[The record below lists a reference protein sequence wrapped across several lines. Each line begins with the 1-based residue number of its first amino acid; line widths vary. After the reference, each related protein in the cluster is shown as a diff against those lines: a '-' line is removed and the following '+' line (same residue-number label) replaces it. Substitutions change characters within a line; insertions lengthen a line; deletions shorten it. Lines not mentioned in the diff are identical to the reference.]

1 MGSLARRLPGT
12 PPVLPGYTHV
22 RALGTGGFADVFLY
36 EQALPRRTI
45 AVKVLLTDAI
55 PGDLR
60 TAFLQ
65 ETNTLAHLATHP
77 HVLTMYE
84 AGIAADGRPYLV
96 TEFCPTGYGDRFRN
110 ERIPVDEVIAT
121 GIGIGAALETAHAA
135 GVLHRDIK
143 PANILMTSF
152 GRPVLADFGIAAT
165 LSRIHQEDQ
174 DSVGLSVPWAA
185 PEMLEGSSPGS
196 VESEVWSFGATLFAL
211 LAGRSPFEKPGGPN
225 DRRALARRIM
235 GHSGP
240 APLDRPDAPREL
252 LRLIS
257 DCLNK
262 NPKKRPASILEVLQR
277 LQLAE
282 SEMGLR
288 PSRLELAPSLQAPFA
303 SDGTSAASQGI
314 AGTSSGR
321 LGGLSSAHGVDET
334 TGRPRRRRT
343 AASTSQFDDATQVR
357 AGGFSQAQRAPGLG
371 KRWQWITAAGV
382 AVLVAALAV
391 AAWIN
396 PWGAPGAQIAAV
408 DASSSDGA
416 VVFNWAPPEGGADA
430 YEVRVEGRPAVQQEG
445 LSYTVETTKPGQ
457 RVCVTVAVVKSGKTA
472 EASAPRCA
480 RSKEGQ

>member
-1 MGSLARRLPGT
+1 M
-12 PPVLPGYTHV
+12 

-36 EQALPRRTI
+36 EQAMPRRTI
-45 AVKVLLTDAI
+45 AVKVLLTDAV

-121 GIGIGAALETAHAA
+121 GIGIGAALETAHTA

-143 PANILMTSF
+143 PANILMTGF

-174 DSVGLSVPWAA
+174 DAVGLSVPWAA
-185 PEMLEGSSPGS
+185 PEMLEGSSSGS
-196 VESEVWSFGATLFAL
+196 VAAEVWSFGATLFAL
-211 LAGRSPFEKPGGPN
+211 LGGRSPFEKPGGPN

-235 GHSGP
+235 GHAGP
-240 APLDRPDAPREL
+240 AQLDRPDAPREL
-252 LRLIS
+252 LRLVS
-257 DCLNK
+257 DCLTK

-282 SEMGLR
+282 TEMGMR
-288 PSRLELAPSLQAPFA
+288 PSRLELAATLQEPLAMQHAGAAP
-303 SDGTSAASQGI
+303 QGI

-321 LGGLSSAHGVDET
+321 LGALSSAGAVDET
-334 TGRPRRRRT
+334 TGRPRRRR
-343 AASTSQFDDATQVR
+343 AALSTSQFDDATQVR
-357 AGGFSQAQRAPGLG
+357 AGGFSKAQRAPGFG
-371 KRWQWITAAGV
+371 KRWQWITAA
-382 AVLVAALAV
+382 AV
-391 AAWIN
+391 AGLAATAAIVALVN
-396 PWGAPGAQIAAV
+396 PWGATGTELAV
-408 DASSSDGA
+408 VEASSSDGA
-416 VVFNWAPPEGGADA
+416 VVFHWTPPEGGADA
-430 YEVRVEGRPAVQQEG
+430 YEVRVEGRPAVQQQG
-445 LSYTVETTKPGQ
+445 MSYTVETTKAGQ
-457 RVCVTVAVVKSGKTA
+457 RVCVTVAAVKGGA
-472 EASAPRCA
+472 VAQASPPRCA
-480 RSKEGQ
+480 RSKEGK

>member
-1 MGSLARRLPGT
+1 M
-12 PPVLPGYTHV
+12 

-143 PANILMTSF
+143 PANILITTF

-165 LSRIHQEDQ
+165 LSRLHQEDQ

-185 PEMLEGSSPGS
+185 PEMLDGSSPGS
-196 VESEVWSFGATLFAL
+196 VAAEVWSLGASLFAL

-225 DRRALARRIM
+225 DRRALAKRIM

-240 APLDRPDAPREL
+240 AAVDRPDAPREL
-252 LRLIS
+252 LRLIE

-262 NPKKRPASILEVLQR
+262 NPKKRPASVLEVLRR

-282 SEMGLR
+282 TELGMR
-288 PSRLELAPSLQAPFA
+288 PSRLELAAALQAPLPA
-303 SDGTSAASQGI
+303 ITSAEVPRGV
-314 AGTSSGR
+314 AGTSTGR
-321 LGGLSSAHGVDET
+321 LGGLSSAEAVDES

-343 AASTSQFDDATQVR
+343 AAATPQFDDATQLR
-357 AGGFSQAQRAPGLG
+357 PGGFRQSRGAPGFG
-371 KRWQWITAAGV
+371 KRWQWITAAAV
-382 AVLVAALAV
+382 AVVAAT
-391 AAWIN
+391 
-396 PWGAPGAQIAAV
+396 AAV
-408 DASSSDGA
+408 VALVHPWDRSGPQLATVDATSSDGA
-416 VVFNWAPPEGGADA
+416 VVFSWAPPEGGADA

-445 LSYTVETTKPGQ
+445 LKYTVETTKAGQ
-457 RVCVTVAVVKSGKTA
+457 RVCVTVAVVRDGA
-472 EASAPRCA
+472 VAAASPPRCA
-480 RSKEGQ
+480 RSQEGQ